1 MNDEPPEEQH
11 PQKGSASSSSRWAVA
26 PGSVVKS
33 LKDTAGT
40 SRNAA
45 DQADDAAPRSQ
56 SAAPSDENNA
66 PPIPRGRSAADILA
80 ESRARRDLPTVA
92 RRRSERAA
100 PSDRSEVTGRSA
112 EQARRSH
119 SDAPTPSS
127 AYAAEPS
134 RTTIAASPAEE
145 PGRRGGSAARVEPD
159 LGEPR
164 DLRQSPAAG
173 TGPGTV
179 LAGFG
184 GVILIIITAGI
195 GALIDHMVSSKLG
208 VFTGIGLCIGAFFAA
223 LVTRKLDLLSVIVA
237 PPIVYAL
244 YGVLLIWL
252 SPVAIDKYSL
262 AEIAIAGFPWMALAT
277 GIALLIGGVKLMTTR
292 ATERR

>member
-1 MNDEPPEEQH
+1 MNDEPPEGQ
-11 PQKGSASSSSRWAVA
+11 PPKKGSASSSSRWAVA

-40 SRNAA
+40 SRHAA

-56 SAAPSDENNA
+56 RAAPPSDSDA
-66 PPIPRGRSAADILA
+66 TPIPRGRSAKDILA
-80 ESRARRDLPTVA
+80 ESRARRDHPTVA
-92 RRRSERAA
+92 RRRSEA
-100 PSDRSEVTGRSA
+100 PSPA
-112 EQARRSH
+112 
-119 SDAPTPSS
+119 S
-127 AYAAEPS
+127 AYGAEPP
-134 RTTIAASPAEE
+134 RTATGSSPPEE
-145 PGRRGGSAARVEPD
+145 PGRGGSSPARVEPD

-164 DLRQSPAAG
+164 DLRQSPTAG
-173 TGPGTV
+173 TGPSTV

-195 GALIDHMVSSKLG
+195 GALIDHMISSKLG

-237 PPIVYAL
+237 PPIIYAL

-262 AEIAIAGFPWMALAT
+262 AEIAIGGFPWMALAT
-277 GIALLIGGVKLMTTR
+277 GIALLIGGIKLMTTR
-292 ATERR
+292 PTERR